1 MLVKRK
7 ENKSCSM
14 HFAEVHLIIFE
25 HFEEKKKHSDGGL
38 TEIYWGY
45 REMAEY

>member
-14 HFAEVHLIIFE
+14 HFAEVYLIIFE
-25 HFEEKKKHSDGGL
+25 HFEKKEHAERGL

-45 REMAEY
+45 RETAKD